1 MFPPNVIHG
10 PHAPRPV
17 APYLPGTS
25 SLYPYGAIP
34 QPQPAALRPG
44 SGCTPD
50 VPEAQFKAAQDIYAT
65 HLSNDGKYA
74 YRDDR
79 GYPEVAKWNER
90 TRRFESYWKMADG
103 AELPA
108 DAVAMN

>member
-1 MFPPNVIHG
+1 MMFPPNVIHG

-34 QPQPAALRPG
+34 QPQPPA
-44 SGCTPD
+44 PD
-50 VPEAQFKAAQDIYAT
+50 VPLEQFRAAQDIYAT

-103 AELPA
+103 AELPG
-108 DAVAMN
+108 DAVKIE